1 MKNKNQK
8 RIRNRAW
15 AWIVT
20 AGLTIGSLTGC
31 GSQTVEQTAQGEK
44 TDGEVTITIWH
55 DKEDAVTQ
63 VLEEEFAQLEPQ
75 IHVVLE
81 KKSDLTE
88 ALKMVGNDP
97 KAAPDMYFFAHDKI
111 GVYAEMDILSPITDI
126 IPAEELDAYM
136 DNTIEAATYKGTVY
150 QLPIYYETLLFMY
163 NRLYMKDEEV
173 PATTEE
179 LYAYM
184 QENTRGGH

>member
-15 AWIVT
+15 TWIVT

-63 VLEEEFAQLEPQ
+63 VLEEGICPIRAADPRSTG
-75 IHVVLE
+75 E
-81 KKSDLTE
+81 KE
-88 ALKMVGNDP
+88 
-97 KAAPDMYFFAHDKI
+97 
-111 GVYAEMDILSPITDI
+111 
-126 IPAEELDAYM
+126 
-136 DNTIEAATYKGTVY
+136 
-150 QLPIYYETLLFMY
+150 
-163 NRLYMKDEEV
+163 
-173 PATTEE
+173 
-179 LYAYM
+179 
-184 QENTRGGH
+184 